1 MLMAGCTCI
10 VFAGLR
16 LNLKFMGLNLRRR
29 EDMERQ
35 ELIREDDRERSR
47 MRTRTLV
54 QVGDLHLGCG
64 SLRVSTRL
72 LVFGTVNYDAMSEV
86 FFLSTTGLASLIWQV
101 CIHSVF
107 YLGFGCLHGLCV
119 PPEEC
124 ALVMST
130 KVECWKR

>member
-47 MRTRTLV
+47 MRTRALV
-54 QVGDLHLGCG
+54 QVGICIWDAVDCGFLPGCWCLGPLITMQCPRFFF
-64 SLRVSTRL
+64 SAL
-72 LVFGTVNYDAMSEV
+72 LVWRV
-86 FFLSTTGLASLIWQV
+86 
-101 CIHSVF
+101 
-107 YLGFGCLHGLCV
+107 
-119 PPEEC
+119 
-124 ALVMST
+124 
-130 KVECWKR
+130 

>member
-47 MRTRTLV
+47 MRTRALV

-64 SLRVSTRL
+64 SLRVFTRL
-72 LVFGTVNYDAMSEV
+72 LVFGNVNYDAMSEV
-86 FFLSTTGLASLIWQV
+86 FFS
-101 CIHSVF
+101 
-107 YLGFGCLHGLCV
+107 
-119 PPEEC
+119 
-124 ALVMST
+124 ALLVLR
-130 KVECWKR
+130 V